1 MEFANAALILEG
13 GGLRGVYTS
22 GVLRLLMDRGIWL
35 SPVIGVSMG
44 ACNGA
49 NYVARQPERNRVVNI
64 RFVDE
69 FRYLSYLR
77 LMAGGELFG
86 MDFIF
91 EDIPRRLVPFD
102 FAAFAGNAA
111 GFWITAT
118 DCLSGE
124 AVHYEKGEFGDDVLT
139 LLRASCSLPL
149 VARPVHF
156 RGRMLMDGGISDPVP
171 VAKSLADGNARN
183 VIVLTRP
190 RGYRKTP
197 SRLAALVRLRHPGLA
212 GLHRAVA
219 GRHLRYNRTMELID
233 DLEAAGRAF
242 VIRPQARLAVG
253 RAERDKERLY
263 AAYDQGYA
271 DALALQDDLRAYL
284 SANLPSMASQ
294 MSASRRTPS

>member
-1 MEFANAALILEG
+1 MEFENAALVLEG

-22 GVLRLLMDRGIWL
+22 GVLRLI
-35 SPVIGVSMG
+35 
-44 ACNGA
+44 
-49 NYVARQPERNRVVNI
+49 
-64 RFVDE
+64 
-69 FRYLSYLR
+69 
-77 LMAGGELFG
+77 AGGELFG

-91 EDIPRRLVPFD
+91 GDIPRRLVPFD
-102 FAAFAGNAA
+102 FKAFAENATE
-111 GFWITAT
+111 FWISAT

-124 AVHYEKGEFGDDVLT
+124 AVHYEKAELGDDALT

-156 RGRMLMDGGISDPVP
+156 RGRILMDGGIADSVP

-183 VIVLTRP
+183 VVVLTRP
-190 RGYRKTP
+190 RGYRKKP

-271 DALALQDDLRAYL
+271 DALALQDALGAYL
-284 SANLPSMASQ
+284 SANRLSMASQ
-294 MSASRRTPS
+294 MSASRRAPS